1 VFNKETGERCLAY
14 PARILEVNAI
24 PGLDREGKPY
34 SKVEYA
40 KILDWWCVVK
50 AGEFRVGDWAIY
62 FEIDSQ
68 TPQKPEYEFLRQ
80 RKFRIKTQ
88 KLCGVLSQGLCLRP
102 EDVLPSDFDLSSLCE
117 DTDLTTILGVVKY
130 EPQEGPQNRPGILP
144 GHAKGPFPSFIKKT
158 DQDRVQN
165 LGRAIESIPF
175 DYEITEKLDGSSTT
189 LFYRDIVST
198 DKESGSSV
206 IEPYFGVCSR
216 NLELKLESSGD
227 KSLQFAVG
235 DFVETSFNMKLNE
248 KIPSLCKELKRN
260 LAFQFEIVGPRIQKN
275 KYLLSSNELR
285 CFDIWDID
293 QHRYLRPL
301 ERRELCTKYSIP
313 HVPVICANFQ
323 TKSSVKEI
331 LEMADGKTIFGNDP
345 NRNREGLVFKHN
357 IENFSFKAISNV
369 FLLENK

>member
-1 VFNKETGERCLAY
+1 MFNKETGERCLAY
-14 PARILEVNAI
+14 PARILEVNTI
-24 PGLDREGKPY
+24 PGVDREGKPFT
-34 SKVEYA
+34 KVEYA

-50 AGEFRVGDWAIY
+50 AGEFKVGDWAVY

-68 TPQKPEYEFLRQ
+68 TPEKPEYEFLRP
-80 RKFRIKTQ
+80 RKFRIRTQ
-88 KLCGVLSQGLCLRP
+88 KLCGVLSQGILFRP
-102 EDVLPSDFDLSSLCE
+102 TDILPVDFDFSSLSE
-117 DTDLTTILGVVKY
+117 DLDLTTVLGVVKY

-144 GHAKGPFPSFIKKT
+144 GHAKGSFPSFIKKT

-165 LGRAIESIPF
+165 LGRAIESLSF

-198 DKESGSSV
+198 DKENGSAV

-235 DFVETSFNMKLNE
+235 DFVETSLNMKLNE
-248 KIPSLCKELKRN
+248 KIANLCKELKRN

-275 KYLLSSNELR
+275 KYLLVSNDLR

-293 QHRYLRPL
+293 QHCYLRPV
-301 ERRELCTKYSIP
+301 ERRKLCEKYNIP
-313 HVPVICANFQ
+313 HVPVVYAKFD
-323 TKSSVKEI
+323 TRLSVNEI
-331 LEMADGKTIFGNDP
+331 LEMAIGKTVFGNNPDQE
-345 NRNREGLVFKHN
+345 REGLVFKHN
-357 IENFSFKAISNV
+357 TENFSFKAISNM